1 MRYYLDDVRPQ
12 YEDGGWFSSLVNWL
26 TPKSTPKAK
35 PKTKAKPKR
44 NNNSVTTAR
53 RLNAQTNAIKPTY
66 IGGTT
71 EQARRQYWQQEPVM
85 RHAVD
90 SVSSAHSI
98 NPYLLVNRMEHE
110 GFVDA
115 QIKDRNS
122 LIKRKQT
129 KGIARGYD
137 ILHEPS
143 ERGAGLTQF
152 GTDDGATYI
161 NSGQAKLINE
171 QWTDENNINEHGRSI
186 HSSNGLTVVDNMG
199 IQASLLKMYRD
210 QAKKDF
216 PGRTE
221 AEYDSMAAAYYN
233 RGRAGGKAYVKSG
246 KKDKRYSIRTTYASG
261 GSIHIKPENRGKFTE
276 TMRRTGKTAEQL
288 KHSSNPLTRKRAT
301 FAINA
306 RKWNH

>member
-1 MRYYLDDVRPQ
+1 M
-12 YEDGGWFSSLVNWL
+12 
-26 TPKSTPKAK
+26 
-35 PKTKAKPKR
+35 PKR
-44 NNNSVTTAR
+44 RNLDNTRGKAVANAR
-53 RLNAQTNAIKPTY
+53 RLNAQTRAIPPTY

-71 EQARRQYWQQEPVM
+71 EQARRTYWRQEPVM

-90 SVSSAHSI
+90 SVAGRYGI
-98 NPYLLVNRMEHE
+98 NPMLLANRMEHE

-122 LIKRKQT
+122 LVKKRQT
-129 KGIARGYD
+129 RGISRGYE
-137 ILHEPS
+137 IIHEPS

-161 NSGQAKLINE
+161 NSGQARLINE
-171 QWTDENNINEHGRSI
+171 RWTDENNTNEQGRKI

-233 RGRAGGKAYVKSG
+233 RGRGGGRSYVKSG
-246 KKDKRYSIRTTYASG
+246 KRDKRYSIRKSYASG
-261 GSIHIKPENRGKFTE
+261 GPIHIKPENKGKLTE
-276 TMRRTGKTAEQL
+276 TMRRTGKTAEEL
-288 KHSSNPLTRKRAT
+288 SHSSNPLTRKRAI

-306 RKWNH
+306 KKWNHG

>member
-1 MRYYLDDVRPQ
+1 M
-12 YEDGGWFSSLVNWL
+12 
-26 TPKSTPKAK
+26 
-35 PKTKAKPKR
+35 PKR
-44 NNNSVTTAR
+44 RNLDNTKGQAVAKAR
-53 RLNAQTNAIKPTY
+53 QLGAQTRAIKVGY
-66 IGGTT
+66 NGGTT
-71 EQARRQYWQQEPVM
+71 EQTRRKYWQEEPVM

-90 SVSSAHSI
+90 SVANAYKI
-98 NPYLLVNRMEHE
+98 NPMLLANRMEHE
-110 GFVDA
+110 GFIDE

-122 LIKRKQT
+122 LVKKKQT
-129 KGIARGYD
+129 QGISRGYE

-143 ERGAGLTQF
+143 VRGAGLTQF

-161 NSGQAKLINE
+161 NSGQARLINE
-171 QWTDENNINEHGRSI
+171 RWTDENNTNEKGRKI

-233 RGRAGGKAYVKSG
+233 RGKGGGRNYVKSG
-246 KKDKRYSIRTTYASG
+246 KKDKRYSIRTTFASG

-306 RKWNH
+306 RKWNHG